1 VQFKIQFSQGSA
13 ATDLRWS
20 GRFNITFL
28 CSSSENMA
36 VKNLLKL
43 VHICCNYEPV
53 FLRQCNECIYA
64 SVCGSVSSA
73 VFVKPDGSLYREG
86 DVMYRP
92 QLADTLDK
100 IASDNGVW
108 DLYNGSLARSM
119 IQDLHDIG

>member
-1 VQFKIQFSQGSA
+1 VS
-13 ATDLRWS
+13 R
-20 GRFNITFL
+20 L
-28 CSSSENMA
+28 CG
-36 VKNLLKL
+36 
-43 VHICCNYEPV
+43 C
-53 FLRQCNECIYA
+53 
-64 SVCGSVSSA
+64 VSSA

-119 IQDLHDIG
+119 IQDLHDIGQLIQLLIT